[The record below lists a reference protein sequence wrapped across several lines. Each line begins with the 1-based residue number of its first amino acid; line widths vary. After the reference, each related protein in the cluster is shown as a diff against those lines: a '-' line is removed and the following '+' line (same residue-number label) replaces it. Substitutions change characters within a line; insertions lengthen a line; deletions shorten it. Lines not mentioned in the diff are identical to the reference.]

1 MSASDRTPP
10 STTTPSPSPPPML
23 PAKRKASE
31 EPDGPHDSVSS
42 SSKDFEA
49 GRVTC
54 EACGDSVSY
63 RDELPV
69 PLPPNTGMLTSSDG
83 QPIPPSHILRSSPSS
98 PAASSASPASE
109 PPQSQARPSGA
120 SGAFTE
126 LKAKAKTNASSSV
139 PVPPSKRRRAKRSE
153 EERIQYLR
161 SDPYVAQ
168 FDAYRVLCG
177 SCNKWI
183 RLRPNSTFCSIPW
196 DAHRKSCLA
205 RKGAKEVAPPFVA
218 ADPDALKYDGGRV
231 LCKGCNSWV
240 FVGQDSQAAQ
250 AWSQH
255 RAQCRPAS
263 PSAHLAAAT
272 IPSVPPPSQHQLAL
286 VSVHPPSASRT
297 AKEKEK
303 DRPPQSP
310 LAPVPPSSSPQP
322 PSTASLP
329 DLPLSTSAPSTGSES
344 RRRNAEQRA
353 AQLRADPLLAQV
365 EPHRVFCALCRKWVQ
380 LRQDST
386 FCAYPWQQHRNKCV
400 IRHEKKATK
409 VKVIESVTST
419 HSGRATPADA
429 ASGDESA
436 DNFELC
442 AEGPVEEMDST
453 TVTTAAIEDAV
464 MVDAATDNLA
474 ARFAN
479 LDSPAD
485 RLDFTRNSIAYLFRT
500 TYTPADSL
508 TIAALVAYMNAAL
521 PPDKHEEY
529 DTAEVTHAA
538 KTLHDRGSVVF
549 EGDTL
554 KPLR

>member
-1 MSASDRTPP
+1 VATLFPTGMNS
-10 STTTPSPSPPPML
+10 
-23 PAKRKASE
+23 
-31 EPDGPHDSVSS
+31 
-42 SSKDFEA
+42 
-49 GRVTC
+49 
-54 EACGDSVSY
+54 
-63 RDELPV
+63 PV

-83 QPIPPSHILRSSPSS
+83 QPIPPSHMLRSSPSS

-126 LKAKAKTNASSSV
+126 PKAKAKTNASSSV

-205 RKGAKEVAPPFVA
+205 RKGCVVVPPPSPPFCLIHTKQLSLASAYSAKEVAPPFVA

-272 IPSVPPPSQHQLAL
+272 IPRSAFRLSPFSTIRHLVMHINPSHSVPPPSQHQLAL

-310 LAPVPPSSSPQP
+310 LAPAPPSSSPQP

-400 IRHEKKATK
+400 IRQL
-409 VKVIESVTST
+409 VPI
-419 HSGRATPADA
+419 
-429 ASGDESA
+429 
-436 DNFELC
+436 NFFYRC
-442 AEGPVEEMDST
+442 
-453 TVTTAAIEDAV
+453 
-464 MVDAATDNLA
+464 
-474 ARFAN
+474 
-479 LDSPAD
+479 
-485 RLDFTRNSIAYLFRT
+485 
-500 TYTPADSL
+500 
-508 TIAALVAYMNAAL
+508 
-521 PPDKHEEY
+521 
-529 DTAEVTHAA
+529 
-538 KTLHDRGSVVF
+538 
-549 EGDTL
+549 
-554 KPLR
+554 